1 MKAPF
6 SWLKDYVDIDI
17 TAQELAEK
25 LFSCGFEVE
34 ELSYL
39 GENCFIAEMCENSK
53 LQVGD
58 TFSCSQFVLGQTL
71 VMSDLRQEDSARSQ
85 AYVVGRKNGLTILK
99 KL

>member
-17 TAQELAEK
+17 TAKELADK

-39 GENCFIAEMCENSK
+39 GEKIKRRPSYDSLRHKN
-53 LQVGD
+53 LQ
-58 TFSCSQFVLGQTL
+58 FS
-71 VMSDLRQEDSARSQ
+71 
-85 AYVVGRKNGLTILK
+85 
-99 KL
+99 